1 MHDVS
6 YRLALYVAL
15 TGALLLCGLSI
26 CRQVNVRLPAPF
38 DRWVQQGGIADRLV
52 RKLSLVS
59 LMILLLWLLRML

>member
-1 MHDVS
+1 MVRLSLDAVNRVYDVD
-6 YRLALYVAL
+6 AAPI
-15 TGALLLCGLSI
+15 T
-26 CRQVNVRLPAPF
+26 VRLPAPF